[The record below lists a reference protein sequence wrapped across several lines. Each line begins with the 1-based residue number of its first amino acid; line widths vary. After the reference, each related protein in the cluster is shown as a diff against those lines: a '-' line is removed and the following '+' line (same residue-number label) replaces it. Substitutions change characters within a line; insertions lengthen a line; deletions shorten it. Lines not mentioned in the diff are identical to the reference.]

1 MSDPQGV
8 PPAPRFIPVV
18 APEFAPE
25 AFEGVVPRRAF
36 AYLIDLTLILLA
48 GWLFIFVA
56 VLLGI
61 ATFGLF
67 LYLLPMTLLLT
78 LWPTVYHTLSIGGP
92 RSATPGMRVCGI
104 EVRVWHGGRP
114 GYLQALLHTVVFYA
128 SITFTAGLILVVP
141 LFHNR
146 GRCLHDILCG
156 TVVVRAG
163 S

>member
-1 MSDPQGV
+1 MSDPQGT

-18 APEFAPE
+18 AFEFGPE
-25 AFEGVVPRRAF
+25 AFEGVLLRRAF
-36 AYLIDLTLILLA
+36 AYLIDLTLILLV

-67 LYLLPMTLLLT
+67 LYLLPMSLLLAV
-78 LWPTVYHTLSIGGP
+78 WPTVYHTLSIGGP
-92 RSATPGMRVCGI
+92 RSATPGMRLCGI

-128 SITFTAGLILVVP
+128 SVAFTAGLILVVP

-146 GRCLHDILCG
+146 SRCLHDILCG
-156 TVVVRAG
+156 TVVVRTG